1 MTNTTPKPP
10 IEAVGL
16 SISRCILAIAEGRIP
31 PGAVAK
37 IVGGTLFENLETM
50 WQEYSQKYWSGCTL
64 RARTVFFQFA
74 DQKKIDQ
81 PRLRNEEPPDSA
93 GGIWMVGDR
102 QFETAGLKELLD
114 LSETFL
120 RMPVASRDELI
131 AVLPADAMVAIQD
144 GILKGRLKPLIPDL
158 DRNIAGKSPDEIAQ
172 MIRDRL
178 REYFAPAPDFSPIE
192 VYPDLLYILQPFIRT
207 RTADKSVVATKNQW
221 PVAHSQIRPAIKL
234 PDVDL

>member
-1 MTNTTPKPP
+1 MTNTTSKPP
-10 IEAVGL
+10 IEAIGL
-16 SISRCILAIAEGRIP
+16 SVSRCILAIAEGRIP

-37 IVGGTLFENLETM
+37 IVGGTQFDNLDTM

-74 DQKKIDQ
+74 EQQKIDQ
-81 PRLRNEEPPDSA
+81 PRLRNEEPPDSTA
-93 GGIWMVGDR
+93 GIWMVGDR

-114 LSETFL
+114 LSEAFL

-144 GILKGRLKPLIPDL
+144 GILKGRLKSLVPDL
-158 DRNIAGKSPDEIAQ
+158 EQRTAGKSPEEVSQ

-178 REYFAPAPDFSPIE
+178 REYFAPAPDFTPIE

-207 RTADKSVVATKNQW
+207 RTGDRSVVTTKSQR
-221 PVAHSQIRPAIKL
+221 PVAYSQIRPAIKL